1 MSIELYH
8 DDCLNRIT
16 QPDFPMVDCVI
27 ADLPYSEFPLIN
39 QIIAASRAKCKGAS
53 LFFMYAD
60 DVFDL
65 EARPDQILHWVKP
78 ISTKNTS
85 KRYSRF
91 IEAICVYDMDKG
103 PFNQDMQWANRS
115 GVFTDQLLTKPIHPH
130 EKPPSLIQRL
140 VLNHTKLGDLILDPC
155 TGSGTTLTVARSLG
169 RSAIGIEKT
178 EQYYALAQKR
188 LEIEVYA

>member
-1 MSIELYH
+1 MIELYH

-16 QPDFPMVDCVI
+16 QPDFPVVDCVI

-39 QIIAASRAKCKGAS
+39 YIIRASRAKCKGVS

-65 EARPDQILHWVKP
+65 DAKPDQILHWVKP

-85 KRYSRF
+85 RRYSRF
-91 IEAICVYDMDKG
+91 VEVICVYDLERG

-115 GVFTDQLLTKPIHPH
+115 GVFTDQLLTKPRHPH
-130 EKPPSLIQRL
+130 EKPPTLIQRL
-140 VLNHTKLGDLILDPC
+140 MMNHSNPGDLILDPC
-155 TGSGTTLTVARSLG
+155 TGSGTTLEVARQNG
-169 RSAIGIEKT
+169 RPAIGFEITEK
-178 EQYYALAQKR
+178 YYELAQQR
-188 LEIEVYA
+188 LGLEVFA